1 MDSWTWEVGPRILGP
16 SEVEGKRTVQGA
28 GGRIQV
34 GGTDNSIAA
43 LKDKECKAA
52 KLKEL
57 KARKGCKAVK
67 LRGLKGMQDTRLQ
80 DFELSPLQPGGP
92 SRRGRRMTGSAYSSD
107 GRCMQIVF

>member
-1 MDSWTWEVGPRILGP
+1 MEPRKHRP
-16 SEVEGKRTVQGA
+16 SEVEGKRFIQGA

-80 DFELSPLQPGGP
+80 DFELSPHSLVAPLKGAGGYIYIYIP
-92 SRRGRRMTGSAYSSD
+92 
-107 GRCMQIVF
+107 

>member
-1 MDSWTWEVGPRILGP
+1 MEPRISLP

-34 GGTDNSIAA
+34 GGTNYSNTG

-52 KLKEL
+52 KLTEL
-57 KARKGCKAVK
+57 KARKGCKALK

-80 DFELSPLQPGGP
+80 DFELSPHSLVAPLKGAG
-92 SRRGRRMTGSAYSSD
+92 
-107 GRCMQIVF
+107 VFSYFLVKGVELRKD